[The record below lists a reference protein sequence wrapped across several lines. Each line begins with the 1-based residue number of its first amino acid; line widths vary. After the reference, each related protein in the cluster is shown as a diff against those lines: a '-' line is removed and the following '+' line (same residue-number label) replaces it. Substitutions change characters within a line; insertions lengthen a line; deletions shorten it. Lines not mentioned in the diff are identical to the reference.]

1 LSSEPTSFD
10 VPLQE
15 NLFQNNVSEGKNFS
29 SANDL
34 QESFSSEQPSFD
46 VPLKDIF
53 FENNV
58 SEGENL
64 ISTNDLQESFSS
76 EPPSFDVPLQE
87 NLFENNIQESLSSE
101 APSFDVPLEEEVP
114 AKEVAIPEKRSFD
127 MMASSTPFV
136 QKKKSAKKSEKG
148 QISKTTSHVEKEE
161 ETDEMQKEEKSDT
174 NTKRL
179 RNLDGKLRKLRTPN
193 RKDPEKVLEK
203 VDKMIN
209 EFNNWSTYVSRSRE
223 NLAKNPSVEET
234 RRFWHESMNTMFNRN
249 IASMRYLIANRVF
262 LDCIIPEIAV
272 FEDDLKKFTKE
283 IGHKTA
289 KDED

>member
-1 LSSEPTSFD
+1 
-10 VPLQE
+10 
-15 NLFQNNVSEGKNFS
+15 
-29 SANDL
+29 L

-58 SEGENL
+58 SEGKNF
-64 ISTNDLQESFSS
+64 ISANDLQESFSS

-101 APSFDVPLEEEVP
+101 EPSFDVPLEEEVP
-114 AKEVAIPEKRSFD
+114 AKEIAIPEKRSFD
-127 MMASSTPFV
+127 MMASSTPCV

-161 ETDEMQKEEKSDT
+161 ETEEMQKEEKSDT
-174 NTKRL
+174 NMKRL
-179 RNLDGKLRKLRTPN
+179 RNLDGKLRKLRNPN
-193 RKDPEKVLEK
+193 RKDPEKVMKK
-203 VDKMIN
+203 VDQMIKI
-209 EFNNWSTYVSRSRE
+209 FNNWSTHVSMSRE
-223 NLAKNPSVEET
+223 KLAKNPSSENT
-234 RRFWHESMNTMFNRN
+234 SLFWHEFMNTVFNRN
-249 IASMRYLIANRVF
+249 ISSMRSLIANKVF